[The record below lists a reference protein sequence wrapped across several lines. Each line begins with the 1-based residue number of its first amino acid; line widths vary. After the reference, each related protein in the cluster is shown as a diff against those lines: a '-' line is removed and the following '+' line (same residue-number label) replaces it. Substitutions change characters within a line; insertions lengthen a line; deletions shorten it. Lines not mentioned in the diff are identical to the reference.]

1 MIPME
6 PKTQIPPVK
15 ELQKKGLEMARYFKD
30 FCEAHDL
37 LFYFCG
43 GCCIGAIRHK
53 GFIPWDDDVDFF
65 MPREDYEKLKVLWP
79 QEADTQRYTLVTQT
93 ETLVDH
99 NLFIT
104 IRDNNTTAVKPYQK
118 DIDMCHGLAMD
129 ILPLDGCPDSS
140 WQRKKTAVLGVTVFP
155 VLRPAGAGKPRE
167 KGGPAGENRLGPG
180 AFPEAPIP
188 HLEAAEKHMTRYPH
202 FPVQRRDRAVL
213 RAKVYAQP
221 LSQGMVRLFGVQ
233 RV

>member
-1 MIPME
+1 
-6 PKTQIPPVK
+6 
-15 ELQKKGLEMARYFKD
+15 
-30 FCEAHDL
+30 
-37 LFYFCG
+37 
-43 GCCIGAIRHK
+43 
-53 GFIPWDDDVDFF
+53 

-140 WQRKKTAVLGVTVFP
+140 WQRKKQLFWALLYSLFCAQLVP
-155 VLRPAGAGKPRE
+155 GKPRE
-167 KGGPAGENRLGPG
+167 KRWPCWGKSPWAWCLPG
-180 AFPEAPIP
+180 SSGTASGSWR
-188 HLEAAEKHMTRYPH
+188 KST
-202 FPVQRRDRAVL
+202 
-213 RAKVYAQP
+213 
-221 LSQGMVRLFGVQ
+221 
-233 RV
+233 